1 MTDTPASDQPTGD
14 STAPT
19 EDPRPDGLR
28 SADSV
33 VVVNT
38 GNGKGKSSSA
48 FGIMIRGVARGW
60 NVAVV
65 QFIKSGDWK
74 VGEEK
79 IGRQLGV
86 DWFAFGEG
94 FTWDSEDMSNDI
106 AHARAGWSKAVGLM
120 NAGEHQLVIFDE
132 LTYLSS
138 FGWLPI
144 GEVVEAVRDR
154 PRHVN
159 VVITGR
165 DAAPELIEIAD
176 TVTEMVEVKHA
187 YQQGI
192 RAMRGIDY

>member
-1 MTDTPASDQPTGD
+1 MAAADTAADDTAD
-14 STAPT
+14 SAPT
-19 EDPRPDGLR
+19 DDPRPDGLR

-38 GNGKGKSSSA
+38 GNGKGKSSAA
-48 FGIMIRGVARGW
+48 FGMMIRAVARGW

-86 DWFAFGEG
+86 EWHAFGDG
-94 FTWDSEDMSNDI
+94 FTWDSDDMTNDKR
-106 AHARAGWSKAVGLM
+106 HAAEGWAAALEII
-120 NAGEHQLVIFDE
+120 NAGDHQLVILDE

-144 GEVVEAVRDR
+144 DDVVGPIRDR

-159 VVITGR
+159 VIVTGR
-165 DAAPELIEIAD
+165 DAAPELIELAD
-176 TVTEMVEVKHA
+176 TVTEMREVKHA
-187 YQQGI
+187 YQRGI
-192 RAMRGIDY
+192 RAMRGLDY